1 MNTTVKRENK
11 LFHILFQ
18 QTKKNLYG
26 VWVTPSKLLFEK
38 KKNRGD
44 EFFKR
49 SLKKQ
54 LIWSLKLEGE
64 KKRVFK
70 NSMMMPSLLTY
81 NLRSADLE
89 YQKRGRFNI

>member
-54 LIWSLKLEGE
+54 LI
-64 KKRVFK
+64 
-70 NSMMMPSLLTY
+70 
-81 NLRSADLE
+81 
-89 YQKRGRFNI
+89 